1 MKIID
6 RFANINFNP
15 FNMLTWLQNEDKNS
29 LWINYLYNH
38 SGNKEE
44 SCLLSNY
51 VFVNDNS
58 LDILNNII
66 KNIYLD
72 KWNKLYNVLNSEYNP
87 IENYN
92 RVENT
97 TINNTGNETTNEN
110 INNSEVLT
118 GGHTNNNTNENTHKI
133 SAFNDVNFSNDS
145 NDVNNSTDVFTY
157 NDETKTNTGT
167 NISSKNNT
175 GTNETHST
183 ISGNIG
189 VTTTQQMIVREIEL
203 RKYNLV
209 NEFYSD
215 LDNLL
220 TIGIYFICKAVCVYV
235 YNSY

>member
-6 RFANINFNP
+6 RFNNIDFNP
-15 FNMLTWLQNEDKNS
+15 FNMLNWLQTEDKNS
-29 LWINYLYNH
+29 LWINYLFNH

-118 GGHTNNNTNENTHKI
+118 GGHTNNNTNENTHKV
-133 SAFNDVNFSNDS
+133 SAFNDENFSNDS
-145 NDVNNSTDVFTY
+145 NDINNSTDEFIY
-157 NDETKTNTGT
+157 NNETKTNTGT
-167 NISSKNNT
+167 NTSTKTNS
-175 GTNETHST
+175 GSNETHST

-189 VTTTQQMIVREIEL
+189 VTTTQQMIVSEIEL
-203 RKYNLV
+203 RKYNIV

-220 TIGIYFICKAVCVYV
+220 TIGIYF
-235 YNSY
+235 

>member
-6 RFANINFNP
+6 RFNNIDFNP
-15 FNMLTWLQNEDKNS
+15 FNMLTWLQTEDKNS

-58 LDILNNII
+58 LDILNNIV

-118 GGHTNNNTNENTHKI
+118 GGHTNNNTNQNTHKV
-133 SAFNDVNFSNDS
+133 SAFNDENFSNDS
-145 NDVNNSTDVFTY
+145 NDINNSTDEFIY
-157 NDETKTNTGT
+157 NNETKTNTGT
-167 NISSKNNT
+167 NTSSKNNT

-189 VTTTQQMIVREIEL
+189 VTTTQQMIVSEIEL

-220 TIGIYFICKAVCVYV
+220 TIGIYF
-235 YNSY
+235 

>member
-6 RFANINFNP
+6 RFNNIDFNP
-15 FNMLTWLQNEDKNS
+15 FNMLAWLQTEDKNS
-29 LWINYLYNH
+29 LWINYLFNH

-118 GGHTNNNTNENTHKI
+118 GGHTNNNTNENIHKV

-145 NDVNNSTDVFTY
+145 NDVNNSTDEFIY
-157 NDETKTNTGT
+157 NNETKTNTGT
-167 NISSKNNT
+167 NTSSKNNT

-189 VTTTQQMIVREIEL
+189 VTTTQQMIVSEIEL
-203 RKYNLV
+203 RKYNIV

-220 TIGIYFICKAVCVYV
+220 TIGIYF
-235 YNSY
+235 

>member
-1 MKIID
+1 MKLID
-6 RFANINFNP
+6 RFNNINFNP
-15 FNMLTWLQNEDKNS
+15 FNMLNWLQIEDKNS

-58 LDILNNII
+58 LDILNNIV

-118 GGHTNNNTNENTHKI
+118 GGHTNNNTNENTHKV
-133 SAFNDVNFSNDS
+133 SAFNDENFSNDS
-145 NDVNNSTDVFTY
+145 NDVNTSSDKFIYDN
-157 NDETKTNTGT
+157 ETKTNTAKNT
-167 NISSKNNT
+167 SSKNNT
-175 GTNETHST
+175 GKNETHST

-189 VTTTQQMIVREIEL
+189 VTTTQQMIVSEIEL

-220 TIGIYFICKAVCVYV
+220 TIGIYF
-235 YNSY
+235 

>member
-6 RFANINFNP
+6 RFNNIDFNP
-15 FNMLTWLQNEDKNS
+15 FNMLTWLQTEDKNS

-58 LDILNNII
+58 LDILNNIV

-118 GGHTNNNTNENTHKI
+118 GGHTNNNTNENTHKV
-133 SAFNDVNFSNDS
+133 SAFNDENFSNDS
-145 NDVNNSTDVFTY
+145 NDINNSTDEFIY
-157 NDETKTNTGT
+157 NNETKTNTGT
-167 NISSKNNT
+167 NTSSKNNT

-189 VTTTQQMIVREIEL
+189 VTTTQQMIVSEIEL

-220 TIGIYFICKAVCVYV
+220 TIGIYF
-235 YNSY
+235 

>member
-6 RFANINFNP
+6 RFNNIDFNP
-15 FNMLTWLQNEDKNS
+15 FNMLAWLLPEDKNS

-38 SGNKEE
+38 SGHKEE

-58 LDILNNII
+58 LDILNNIV

-118 GGHTNNNTNENTHKI
+118 GGHTNNNTNENTHKV
-133 SAFNDVNFSNDS
+133 SAFNDETFSNDS
-145 NDVNNSTDVFTY
+145 NDVNTSSDKFIYDN
-157 NDETKTNTGT
+157 ETKTNTAT
-167 NISSKNNT
+167 NTSSKNNT
-175 GTNETHST
+175 GKNETHST

-189 VTTTQQMIVREIEL
+189 VTTTQQMIVSEIEL
-203 RKYNLV
+203 RKYNLID
-209 NEFYSD
+209 EFYSD

-220 TIGIYFICKAVCVYV
+220 TIGIYF
-235 YNSY
+235 

>member
-6 RFANINFNP
+6 RFNNIDFNP
-15 FNMLTWLQNEDKNS
+15 FNMLTWLQTEDKNS

-51 VFVNDNS
+51 VFVNNNS
-58 LDILNNII
+58 LDILNNIV

-118 GGHTNNNTNENTHKI
+118 GGHINNNTNENTHKV
-133 SAFNDVNFSNDS
+133 SAFNDENFSNDS
-145 NDVNNSTDVFTY
+145 NDVNNSTDEFIY
-157 NDETKTNTGT
+157 NNETKTNTAT
-167 NISSKNNT
+167 NTSSKNNT

-189 VTTTQQMIVREIEL
+189 VTTTQQMIVSEIEL
-203 RKYNLV
+203 RKYNIV

-220 TIGIYFICKAVCVYV
+220 TIGIYF
-235 YNSY
+235 

>member
-6 RFANINFNP
+6 RFNNINFNP
-15 FNMLTWLQNEDKNS
+15 FNMLNWLQTEDKNS

-58 LDILNNII
+58 LDILNNIV

-118 GGHTNNNTNENTHKI
+118 GGHTNNNTNENTHKV
-133 SAFNDVNFSNDS
+133 SAFNDETFSNDS
-145 NDVNNSTDVFTY
+145 NDINNSTDNFIY
-157 NDETKTNTGT
+157 NNETKTNTAT
-167 NISSKNNT
+167 NSSSKNNT

-189 VTTTQQMIVREIEL
+189 VTTTQQMIVSEIEL
-203 RKYNLV
+203 RKYNIV

-220 TIGIYFICKAVCVYV
+220 TIGIYF
-235 YNSY
+235 

>member
-6 RFANINFNP
+6 RFNNINFNP
-15 FNMLTWLQNEDKNS
+15 FNMLTWLQTEDKNS

-38 SGNKEE
+38 SGHKEE

-58 LDILNNII
+58 LDILNNIV

-118 GGHTNNNTNENTHKI
+118 GGHTNNNTNENTHKV
-133 SAFNDVNFSNDS
+133 SAFNDENFSNDS
-145 NDVNNSTDVFTY
+145 NDINNSSDEFIY
-157 NDETKTNTGT
+157 NNETKTNTGT
-167 NISSKNNT
+167 NTSSKNNT

-189 VTTTQQMIVREIEL
+189 VTTTQQMIVSEIEL

-220 TIGIYFICKAVCVYV
+220 TIGIYF
-235 YNSY
+235 

>member
-6 RFANINFNP
+6 RFSNIDFNP
-15 FNMLTWLQNEDKNS
+15 FNMLAWLLPEDKNS

-51 VFVNDNS
+51 VFINENS
-58 LDILNNII
+58 LDILNNIV

-118 GGHTNNNTNENTHKI
+118 GGHTNTNTNENTHKV
-133 SAFNDVNFSNDS
+133 SAFNDETFSNDS
-145 NDVNNSTDVFTY
+145 NDVNNSTDNFIY
-157 NDETKTNTGT
+157 NNETKTNTAT
-167 NISSKNNT
+167 NTSSKNNT

-189 VTTTQQMIVREIEL
+189 VTTTQQMIVSEIEL
-203 RKYNLV
+203 RKYNIV

-220 TIGIYFICKAVCVYV
+220 TIGIYF
-235 YNSY
+235 

>member
-6 RFANINFNP
+6 RFNNIDFNP
-15 FNMLTWLQNEDKNS
+15 FNMLDWLQNEDKNS

-58 LDILNNII
+58 LDILNNIV

-97 TINNTGNETTNEN
+97 TINNTGKETTNEN

-118 GGHTNNNTNENTHKI
+118 GGHTNNNTNENTHKV
-133 SAFNDVNFSNDS
+133 SAFNDENFSNDS
-145 NDVNNSTDVFTY
+145 NDVNNSTDEFTY
-157 NDETKTNTGT
+157 NNETKTNTGK

-189 VTTTQQMIVREIEL
+189 VTTTQQMIVSEIEL

-220 TIGIYFICKAVCVYV
+220 TIGIYF
-235 YNSY
+235 

>member
-6 RFANINFNP
+6 RFNNINFNP
-15 FNMLTWLQNEDKNS
+15 FNMLDWLQNEDKNS

-51 VFVNDNS
+51 VFINDNS
-58 LDILNNII
+58 LDILNNIV

-118 GGHTNNNTNENTHKI
+118 GGHTNNNTNENTHKV
-133 SAFNDVNFSNDS
+133 SAFNDENFSNDS

-167 NISSKNNT
+167 NTSSKNNT

-189 VTTTQQMIVREIEL
+189 VTTTQQMIVSEIEL

-220 TIGIYFICKAVCVYV
+220 TIGIYF
-235 YNSY
+235 

>member
-6 RFANINFNP
+6 RFNNIDFNP
-15 FNMLTWLQNEDKNS
+15 FNMLTWLQTEDKNS

-58 LDILNNII
+58 LDILNNIV

-118 GGHTNNNTNENTHKI
+118 GGHTNNNTNENTHKV
-133 SAFNDVNFSNDS
+133 SAFNDENFSNDS
-145 NDVNNSTDVFTY
+145 NDVNNSTDEFIY
-157 NDETKTNTGT
+157 NNETKTNTGT
-167 NISSKNNT
+167 NTSSKNNT

-189 VTTTQQMIVREIEL
+189 VTTTQQMIVSEIEL

-220 TIGIYFICKAVCVYV
+220 TIGIYF
-235 YNSY
+235 

>member
-6 RFANINFNP
+6 RFNNINFNP
-15 FNMLTWLQNEDKNS
+15 FNMLDWLQNEDKNS

-51 VFVNDNS
+51 VFINDNS
-58 LDILNNII
+58 LDILNNIV

-118 GGHTNNNTNENTHKI
+118 GGHTNNNTNENTHKV
-133 SAFNDVNFSNDS
+133 SAFNDENFSNDS
-145 NDVNNSTDVFTY
+145 NDINNSTDEFIY
-157 NDETKTNTGT
+157 NNETKTNTGT
-167 NISSKNNT
+167 NTSSKNNT

-189 VTTTQQMIVREIEL
+189 VTTTQQMIVSEIEL

-220 TIGIYFICKAVCVYV
+220 TIGIYF
-235 YNSY
+235 

>member
-6 RFANINFNP
+6 RFNNINFNP
-15 FNMLTWLQNEDKNS
+15 FNMLAWLQTEDKNS

-58 LDILNNII
+58 LDILNNIV

-118 GGHTNNNTNENTHKI
+118 GGHTNTNTNENTHKV
-133 SAFNDVNFSNDS
+133 SAFNDENFSNDS
-145 NDVNNSTDVFTY
+145 NDVNNTIDKFIY
-157 NDETKTNTGT
+157 DNETKTNTAT
-167 NISSKNNT
+167 NTSSKNNT

-183 ISGNIG
+183 IPGNIG
-189 VTTTQQMIVREIEL
+189 VTTTQQMIVSEIEL
-203 RKYNLV
+203 RKYNIV

-220 TIGIYFICKAVCVYV
+220 TIGIYF
-235 YNSY
+235 

>member
-6 RFANINFNP
+6 RFNNINFNP
-15 FNMLTWLQNEDKNS
+15 FNMLNWLQNEDKNS

-58 LDILNNII
+58 LDILNNIV

-118 GGHTNNNTNENTHKI
+118 GGHTNNNTNENTHKV
-133 SAFNDVNFSNDS
+133 SAFNDANFSNDS
-145 NDVNNSTDVFTY
+145 NDVNNSTDDFIY
-157 NDETKTNTGT
+157 NNETKTNTGT
-167 NISSKNNT
+167 NTSSKNNT

-189 VTTTQQMIVREIEL
+189 VTTTQQMIVSEIEL

-220 TIGIYFICKAVCVYV
+220 TIGIYF
-235 YNSY
+235 

>member
-6 RFANINFNP
+6 RFNNIDFNP
-15 FNMLTWLQNEDKNS
+15 FNMLEWLQNEDKNS

-118 GGHTNNNTNENTHKI
+118 GGHTNNNTNENTHKV
-133 SAFNDVNFSNDS
+133 SAFNDENFSNDS
-145 NDVNNSTDVFTY
+145 NDVNNSTDEFIY
-157 NDETKTNTGT
+157 NNETKTNTGT
-167 NISSKNNT
+167 NTSSKNNT

-189 VTTTQQMIVREIEL
+189 VTTTQQMIVSEIEL

-220 TIGIYFICKAVCVYV
+220 TIGIYF
-235 YNSY
+235 

>member
-1 MKIID
+1 MKIFD
-6 RFANINFNP
+6 RFNNIDFNP
-15 FNMLTWLQNEDKNS
+15 FNMLEWLQNEDKNS

-58 LDILNNII
+58 LDILNNIV

-118 GGHTNNNTNENTHKI
+118 GGHTNNNTNENTHKV
-133 SAFNDVNFSNDS
+133 SAFNDENFSNDS
-145 NDVNNSTDVFTY
+145 NDINNSVDEFIY
-157 NDETKTNTGT
+157 NNETKTNTGT
-167 NISSKNNT
+167 NTSSKNNT

-189 VTTTQQMIVREIEL
+189 VTTTQQMIVSEIEL

-220 TIGIYFICKAVCVYV
+220 TIGIYF
-235 YNSY
+235 

>member
-6 RFANINFNP
+6 RFNNINFNP
-15 FNMLTWLQNEDKNS
+15 FNMLTWLQTEDKNS

-38 SGNKEE
+38 SGHKEE

-51 VFVNDNS
+51 VFVNNNS

-118 GGHTNNNTNENTHKI
+118 GGHTNNNTNENTHKV
-133 SAFNDVNFSNDS
+133 SAFNDENFSNDS

-157 NDETKTNTGT
+157 NNETKTNTAT
-167 NISSKNNT
+167 NTSSKNNT

-189 VTTTQQMIVREIEL
+189 VTTTQQMIVSEIEL

-220 TIGIYFICKAVCVYV
+220 TIGIYF
-235 YNSY
+235 

>member
-6 RFANINFNP
+6 RFNNIDFNP
-15 FNMLTWLQNEDKNS
+15 FNMLAWLQTEDKNS

-51 VFVNDNS
+51 VFVNENS

-118 GGHTNNNTNENTHKI
+118 GGHTNNNTNENTHKV
-133 SAFNDVNFSNDS
+133 SAFNDENFSNDS
-145 NDVNNSTDVFTY
+145 NDINNSTDVFTY
-157 NDETKTNTGT
+157 NDETKINTGT
-167 NISSKNNT
+167 NTSSKNNT

-189 VTTTQQMIVREIEL
+189 VTTTQQMIVSEIEL

-220 TIGIYFICKAVCVYV
+220 TIGIYF
-235 YNSY
+235 

>member
-6 RFANINFNP
+6 RFNNIDFNP
-15 FNMLTWLQNEDKNS
+15 FNMLAWLLPEDKNS

-51 VFVNDNS
+51 VFVNENS
-58 LDILNNII
+58 LDILNNIV

-118 GGHTNNNTNENTHKI
+118 GGHTNNNTNENTHKV
-133 SAFNDVNFSNDS
+133 SAFNDENFSNDS
-145 NDVNNSTDVFTY
+145 NDVNNSTDDFIY
-157 NDETKTNTGT
+157 NNETKTNTGT
-167 NISSKNNT
+167 NTSSKNNT

-189 VTTTQQMIVREIEL
+189 VTTTQQMIVSEIEL
-203 RKYNLV
+203 RKYNIV

-220 TIGIYFICKAVCVYV
+220 TIGIYF
-235 YNSY
+235 

>member
-6 RFANINFNP
+6 RFDNIDFNP
-15 FNMLTWLQNEDKNS
+15 FNMLDWLQNEDKNS

-118 GGHTNNNTNENTHKI
+118 GGHTNNNTNENTHKV
-133 SAFNDVNFSNDS
+133 SAFNDENFSNDS

-167 NISSKNNT
+167 NTSTKNNT

-189 VTTTQQMIVREIEL
+189 VTTTQQMIVSEIEL

-220 TIGIYFICKAVCVYV
+220 TIGIYF
-235 YNSY
+235 

>member
-6 RFANINFNP
+6 RFNNINFNP
-15 FNMLTWLQNEDKNS
+15 FNMLSWLQTEDKNS

-38 SGNKEE
+38 SGHKEE

-51 VFVNDNS
+51 VFVNENS

-118 GGHTNNNTNENTHKI
+118 GGHTNNNTNENTHKV
-133 SAFNDVNFSNDS
+133 SAFNDETFSNDS
-145 NDVNNSTDVFTY
+145 NDVNNSTDVFAY
-157 NDETKTNTGT
+157 NNETKTNTAT
-167 NISSKNNT
+167 NTSSKNNT

-189 VTTTQQMIVREIEL
+189 VTTTQQMIVSEIEL

-220 TIGIYFICKAVCVYV
+220 TIGIYF
-235 YNSY
+235 

>member
-6 RFANINFNP
+6 RFNNIDFNP
-15 FNMLTWLQNEDKNS
+15 FNMLAWLQTEDKNS

-51 VFVNDNS
+51 VFVNNNS

-118 GGHTNNNTNENTHKI
+118 GGHTNNNTNENTHKV
-133 SAFNDVNFSNDS
+133 SAFNDETFSNDS
-145 NDVNNSTDVFTY
+145 NDVNNSTDNFIY
-157 NDETKTNTGT
+157 NNETKTNTGT
-167 NISSKNNT
+167 NTSSKNNT

-189 VTTTQQMIVREIEL
+189 VTTTQQMIVSEIEL
-203 RKYNLV
+203 RKYNIV

-220 TIGIYFICKAVCVYV
+220 TIGIYY
-235 YNSY
+235 

>member
-6 RFANINFNP
+6 RFNNIDFNP
-15 FNMLTWLQNEDKNS
+15 FNMLEWLQIEDKNS

-58 LDILNNII
+58 LDILNNIV

-92 RVENT
+92 RTENVT
-97 TINNTGNETTNEN
+97 TNITGNETNNET

-118 GGHTNNNTNENTHKI
+118 GGHTNNNTNENTHKV
-133 SAFNDVNFSNDS
+133 SAFNDENFSNDS

-167 NISSKNNT
+167 NTSTKTNS
-175 GTNETHST
+175 GSNETQS
-183 ISGNIG
+183 IIKGNIG
-189 VTTTQQMIVREIEL
+189 VTTTQQMIVSEIEL

-220 TIGIYFICKAVCVYV
+220 TIGIYF
-235 YNSY
+235 

>member
-6 RFANINFNP
+6 RFNNINFNP
-15 FNMLTWLQNEDKNS
+15 FNMLEWLQNEDKNS

-118 GGHTNNNTNENTHKI
+118 GGHTNNNTNENTHKV
-133 SAFNDVNFSNDS
+133 SAFNDENFSNDS
-145 NDVNNSTDVFTY
+145 NDVNNSTDEFIY
-157 NDETKTNTGT
+157 NNETKTNTGT
-167 NISSKNNT
+167 NTSSKNNT

-189 VTTTQQMIVREIEL
+189 VTTTQQMIVSEIEL

-220 TIGIYFICKAVCVYV
+220 TIGIYF
-235 YNSY
+235 

>member
-6 RFANINFNP
+6 RFNNIDFNP
-15 FNMLTWLQNEDKNS
+15 FNMLAWLQNEDKNS
-29 LWINYLYNH
+29 LWINYLFNH

-51 VFVNDNS
+51 VFVNNNS

-145 NDVNNSTDVFTY
+145 NDVNNSTDEFIY
-157 NDETKTNTGT
+157 NNETKTNTGT
-167 NISSKNNT
+167 NTSTKTNS
-175 GTNETHST
+175 GSNETHST

-189 VTTTQQMIVREIEL
+189 VTTTQQMIVSEIEL
-203 RKYNLV
+203 RKYNIV

-220 TIGIYFICKAVCVYV
+220 TIGIYF
-235 YNSY
+235 

>member
-15 FNMLTWLQNEDKNS
+15 FNMLNWLQTEDKNS

-51 VFVNDNS
+51 VFVNENS

-118 GGHTNNNTNENTHKI
+118 GGHTNNNTNQNTHKI
-133 SAFNDVNFSNDS
+133 SAFNDENFSNDS

-157 NDETKTNTGT
+157 NDETKTNTAT
-167 NISSKNNT
+167 NTSSKNNT

-189 VTTTQQMIVREIEL
+189 VTTTQQMIVSEIEL
-203 RKYNLV
+203 RKYNIV

-220 TIGIYFICKAVCVYV
+220 TIGIYF
-235 YNSY
+235 

>member
-1 MKIID
+1 MKILD
-6 RFANINFNP
+6 RFNNIDFNP
-15 FNMLTWLQNEDKNS
+15 FNMLAWLQTEDKNS

-51 VFVNDNS
+51 VFVNNNS
-58 LDILNNII
+58 LDILNNIV

-118 GGHTNNNTNENTHKI
+118 GGHINNNTNENTHKI
-133 SAFNDVNFSNDS
+133 SAFNDANFSNDS
-145 NDVNNSTDVFTY
+145 NDINNSTDEFIY
-157 NDETKTNTGT
+157 NNETKTNTAT
-167 NISSKNNT
+167 NTSSKNNT
-175 GTNETHST
+175 GSNETHST

-189 VTTTQQMIVREIEL
+189 VTTTQQMIVSEIEL
-203 RKYNLV
+203 RKYNIV

-220 TIGIYFICKAVCVYV
+220 TIGIYF
-235 YNSY
+235 

>member
-6 RFANINFNP
+6 RFNNIDFNP
-15 FNMLTWLQNEDKNS
+15 FNMLDWLQIEDKNS

-51 VFVNDNS
+51 VFVNENS

-97 TINNTGNETTNEN
+97 TINNTGNETNNET
-110 INNSEVLT
+110 ISNSEVFT

-133 SAFNDVNFSNDS
+133 SAFNDENFSNDS
-145 NDVNNSTDVFTY
+145 NDVNNSTDEFTY
-157 NDETKTNTGT
+157 NDETKTNKGT
-167 NISSKNNT
+167 NTLTKTNK
-175 GTNETHST
+175 GTNKTQST

-189 VTTTQQMIVREIEL
+189 VTTTQQMIVSEIEL

-220 TIGIYFICKAVCVYV
+220 TIGIYF
-235 YNSY
+235 

>member
-6 RFANINFNP
+6 RFNNINFNP
-15 FNMLTWLQNEDKNS
+15 FNMLNWLQTEDKNS

-58 LDILNNII
+58 LDILNNIV

-133 SAFNDVNFSNDS
+133 SASNDENFSNDS
-145 NDVNNSTDVFTY
+145 NDINNSSDVFTY
-157 NDETKTNTGT
+157 NDETKTNTAT
-167 NISSKNNT
+167 NTSSKNNT
-175 GTNETHST
+175 GTNKTHST

-189 VTTTQQMIVREIEL
+189 VTTTQQMIVSEIEL
-203 RKYNLV
+203 RKYNIV
-209 NEFYSD
+209 DEFYSD

-220 TIGIYFICKAVCVYV
+220 TIGIYF
-235 YNSY
+235 

>member
-6 RFANINFNP
+6 RFNNINFNP
-15 FNMLTWLQNEDKNS
+15 FNMLTWLQTEDKNS

-38 SGNKEE
+38 SGHKEE

-58 LDILNNII
+58 LDILNNIV

-118 GGHTNNNTNENTHKI
+118 GGHTNTNTNENTHKI
-133 SAFNDVNFSNDS
+133 SAFNDANFSNDS
-145 NDVNNSTDVFTY
+145 NDVNNSTDEFIY
-157 NDETKTNTGT
+157 NNETKTNTAT
-167 NISSKNNT
+167 NSSSKNNT

-189 VTTTQQMIVREIEL
+189 VTTTQQMIVSEIEL

-220 TIGIYFICKAVCVYV
+220 TIGIYF
-235 YNSY
+235 

>member
-6 RFANINFNP
+6 RFNNINFNP
-15 FNMLTWLQNEDKNS
+15 FNMLDWLQNEDKNS

-58 LDILNNII
+58 LDILNNIV

-118 GGHTNNNTNENTHKI
+118 GGHTNNNTNENTHKV
-133 SAFNDVNFSNDS
+133 SAFNDANFSNDS
-145 NDVNNSTDVFTY
+145 NDVNNSTDDFIY
-157 NDETKTNTGT
+157 NNETKTNTGT
-167 NISSKNNT
+167 NTSSKNNT

-189 VTTTQQMIVREIEL
+189 VTTTQQMIVSEIEL

-220 TIGIYFICKAVCVYV
+220 TIGIYF
-235 YNSY
+235 

>member
-6 RFANINFNP
+6 RFNNIDFNP
-15 FNMLTWLQNEDKNS
+15 FNMLAWLQTEDKNS

-51 VFVNDNS
+51 VFINDNS

-118 GGHTNNNTNENTHKI
+118 GGHTNNNTNENTHKV
-133 SAFNDVNFSNDS
+133 SAFNDETFSNDS
-145 NDVNNSTDVFTY
+145 NDVNNSTDNFIY
-157 NDETKTNTGT
+157 NNETKTNTGT
-167 NISSKNNT
+167 NTSSKNNT

-189 VTTTQQMIVREIEL
+189 VTTTQQMIVSEIEL
-203 RKYNLV
+203 RKYNIV

-220 TIGIYFICKAVCVYV
+220 TIGIYF
-235 YNSY
+235 

>member
-6 RFANINFNP
+6 RFNDINFNP
-15 FNMLTWLQNEDKNS
+15 FNMLDWLQNEDKNS

-58 LDILNNII
+58 LDILNNIV

-118 GGHTNNNTNENTHKI
+118 GGHTNNNTNENTHKV
-133 SAFNDVNFSNDS
+133 SAFNDENFSNDS
-145 NDVNNSTDVFTY
+145 NDVNNSTDEFIY
-157 NDETKTNTGT
+157 NNETKTNTGT
-167 NISSKNNT
+167 NTSSKNNT

-189 VTTTQQMIVREIEL
+189 VTTTQQMIVSEIEL

-220 TIGIYFICKAVCVYV
+220 TIGIYF
-235 YNSY
+235 

>member
-6 RFANINFNP
+6 RFSNIDFNP
-15 FNMLTWLQNEDKNS
+15 FNMLTWLLPEDKNS

-51 VFVNDNS
+51 VFINENS
-58 LDILNNII
+58 LDILNNIV

-118 GGHTNNNTNENTHKI
+118 GGHTNNNTNENTHKV
-133 SAFNDVNFSNDS
+133 SAFNDETFSNDS
-145 NDVNNSTDVFTY
+145 NDINNSTDNFIY
-157 NDETKTNTGT
+157 NNETKTNTAT
-167 NISSKNNT
+167 NSSSKNNT

-189 VTTTQQMIVREIEL
+189 VTTTQQMIVSEIEL
-203 RKYNLV
+203 RKYNIV

-220 TIGIYFICKAVCVYV
+220 TIGIYY
-235 YNSY
+235 

>member
-6 RFANINFNP
+6 RFNNINFNP
-15 FNMLTWLQNEDKNS
+15 FNMLAWLQTEDKNS

-58 LDILNNII
+58 LDILNNIV

-118 GGHTNNNTNENTHKI
+118 GGHTNNNTNENTHKV
-133 SAFNDVNFSNDS
+133 SAFNDETFSNDS
-145 NDVNNSTDVFTY
+145 NDVNNSTDNFIY
-157 NDETKTNTGT
+157 NNETKTNTGT
-167 NISSKNNT
+167 NTSSKNNT

-189 VTTTQQMIVREIEL
+189 VTTTQQMIISEIEL

-220 TIGIYFICKAVCVYV
+220 TIGIYF
-235 YNSY
+235 

>member
-6 RFANINFNP
+6 RFNNIDFNP
-15 FNMLTWLQNEDKNS
+15 FNMLQWLQIEDKNS
-29 LWINYLYNH
+29 LWVNYLYNH

-110 INNSEVLT
+110 INNTEVLT
-118 GGHTNNNTNENTHKI
+118 GGHTNNNTNENTHKV
-133 SAFNDVNFSNDS
+133 SAFNDENFSNDS
-145 NDVNNSTDVFTY
+145 NDVNNSTDEFIY
-157 NDETKTNTGT
+157 NNETKTNTGT
-167 NISSKNNT
+167 NTSSKNNT

-189 VTTTQQMIVREIEL
+189 VTTTQQMIVSEIEL

-220 TIGIYFICKAVCVYV
+220 TIGIYF
-235 YNSY
+235 